1 MKIEGVCKCSLHP
14 NLGMKPGSRKPFNI
28 HLNFKHMTLAD
39 GQKSLCRSGKASHMA
54 TSKKRYIEHAWFAT
68 IPVGFIWSYL
78 FGAYFQC
85 WAHQNSLFLVFP
97 NIDRPLWIPS
107 RNHTSVSWWFY
118 FFDLRPPIPIPL
130 HNIIIY
136 LRQNQTWQWNIWTSM
151 NIPLSLP
158 SKNAQKTIYIRFPTR
173 SLWLRQNRH
182 PPTAGCPRKCCQL
195 EIGLNRDFYLEINWE
210 PKRKSDV
217 E

>member
-1 MKIEGVCKCSLHP
+1 MLTSPKSRNETWKPEAFQYPSQLQTHDPCWWPEIPVSIRKGIAYG
-14 NLGMKPGSRKPFNI
+14 NL
-28 HLNFKHMTLAD
+28 
-39 GQKSLCRSGKASHMA
+39 QKERE
-54 TSKKRYIEHAWFAT
+54 RDIYIEHAWFAT

-151 NIPLSLP
+151 NIPLRLP
-158 SKNAQKTIYIRFPTR
+158 SKNAQKTLYIRFPTR